1 MKYLKILLTFVLA
14 IVVFNTNNAASV
26 VVVSDAASSSWHATP
41 KNQVKKE
48 KIQKKNKTFSKKQI
62 FKKLLGA
69 GGISSTLAIVLCI
82 LLAPLSFLWVGLYTG
97 WEGSAW
103 LITLLLTL
111 LFILPAVIYAIIVIL
126 SN

>member
-1 MKYLKILLTFVLA
+1 MTA
-14 IVVFNTNNAASV
+14 SNTASN
-26 VVVSDAASSSWHATP
+26 SWHVMP

-48 KIQKKNKTFSKKQI
+48 KVKKNKTLSKKQI
-62 FKKLLGA
+62 FKKLLGS
-69 GGISSTLAIVLCI
+69 GGISSLLAILLCI
-82 LLAPLSFLWVGLYTG
+82 FLSPLSFLWVGLYTG

-111 LFILPAVIYAIIVIL
+111 LFILPAVIYAIIVIS